1 MTNPGRVRIV
11 LAGLFLMCGLAHAQ
25 RPTSAQLNCPFPV
38 SPNSP
43 LYNQPNPC
51 AFGYR
56 VPQDRATQV
65 VRENPQ
71 CTKYGFALV
80 YCPGPLAG
88 NYGQVQIKPTP
99 APPPEIHF
107 VVPST
112 PPPLGV
118 PGGQQAAANRL
129 WQYASGLLDR
139 NRYRDAY
146 PLLMKAA
153 NMGDKRAQA
162 TLGILYQ
169 DGHGVKAD
177 DRAAAYWF
185 SAAAAQGHRASQFAL
200 GGMYEEGEGGLPKD
214 PAKATEL
221 YIKSANQ
228 GFDMAQEAIG
238 IQYELGERVPRDRR
252 KAIALLRA
260 SGDGQ
265 WIADALENPRAPA
278 RFADERAFGN
288 YLASLRNAEFAAS
301 WAKAQAS
308 FGGASSAMHSTLGTI
323 LYAQWKGRGGAENP
337 NNGGPPI
344 H

>member
-1 MTNPGRVRIV
+1 VFECAV
-11 LAGLFLMCGLAHAQ
+11 GLFLMCGLAHAQ

-51 AFGYR
+51 VFGYR
-56 VPQDRATQV
+56 VPQDRVTQV

-185 SAAAAQGHRASQFAL
+185 SAAAAQGHRASEFAL

-238 IQYELGERVPRDRR
+238 IQYELGEGSHAIVERR
-252 KAIALLRA
+252 
-260 SGDGQ
+260 S
-265 WIADALENPRAPA
+265 
-278 RFADERAFGN
+278 
-288 YLASLRNAEFAAS
+288 
-301 WAKAQAS
+301 
-308 FGGASSAMHSTLGTI
+308 HC
-323 LYAQWKGRGGAENP
+323 
-337 NNGGPPI
+337 
-344 H
+344 